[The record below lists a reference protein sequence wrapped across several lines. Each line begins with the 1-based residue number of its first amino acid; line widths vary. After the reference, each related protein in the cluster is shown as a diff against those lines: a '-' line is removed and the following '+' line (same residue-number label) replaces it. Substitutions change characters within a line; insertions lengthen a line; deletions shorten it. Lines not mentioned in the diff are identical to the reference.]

1 MFGKTSPTGAD
12 ALGLIVREPV
22 GVVGGV
28 LPWNFPLMTLAW
40 KIGPALATGN
50 SLVIK
55 PAELASLTTIR
66 LAELATE
73 AGIPDGVFNVV
84 PGLGHVAG
92 QAIGLHPDVDVVTFT
107 GSTEVGRAF
116 LRYSADSNL
125 KGIVLECGGKSPQI
139 VMADCRDQLDMVA
152 ADLADAAF
160 WNAGQNC
167 TAGSRILV
175 DRSIKDDL
183 VAALVREAQQ
193 RTVGDPADDDTVL
206 GPLIEPSALDRVLGY
221 VEQARADGARIAT
234 GGTGFARRPAA
245 TSRRPRSSTTSPRR

>member
-1 MFGKTSPTGAD
+1 VH
-12 ALGLIVREPV
+12 LGLIVREPV

-55 PAELASLTTIR
+55 PAELASLTTLR

-73 AGIPDGVFNVV
+73 AGIPNGVLNVV

-92 QAIGLHPDVDVVTFT
+92 KALGLHAGVDMVTFT

-139 VMADCRDQLDMVA
+139 VMADCRDQIDVVA
-152 ADLADAAF
+152 ADLAEAAF
-160 WNAGQNC
+160 LADRLA
-167 TAGSRILV
+167 TAGVRPV
-175 DRSIKDDL
+175 DRCGSHRRGTGRHRHPLRLRTGGRANERDHTTRGNPSETAPARPD
-183 VAALVREAQQ
+183 VARCP
-193 RTVGDPADDDTVL
+193 RRS
-206 GPLIEPSALDRVLGY
+206 PS
-221 VEQARADGARIAT
+221 RAD
-234 GGTGFARRPAA
+234 
-245 TSRRPRSSTTSPRR
+245 PRHRSPGQ